1 MLRLLNHYCTVT
13 GIAGEKA
20 TFSVGNDFY
29 YLEEDSKY
37 ILRPEFFESLYIM
50 HESKIY
56 LTSCV

>member
-1 MLRLLNHYCTVT
+1 MLRLLNNYCTVT

-29 YLEEDSKY
+29 YREEDSKY